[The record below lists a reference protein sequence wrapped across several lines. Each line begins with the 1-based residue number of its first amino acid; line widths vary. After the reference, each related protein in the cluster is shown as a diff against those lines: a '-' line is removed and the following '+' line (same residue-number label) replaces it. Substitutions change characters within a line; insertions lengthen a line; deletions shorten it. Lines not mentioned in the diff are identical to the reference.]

1 MAVFIF
7 IFSKLHHLSPDIKT
21 NVPTQC
27 LGWYQSDK
35 VERGVKRNLVFVRSW
50 IHPHPDPGSD
60 FHPDSDSWPERGK
73 EVSEEI
79 WEMLSLVFVG
89 SLLDFTNCPT
99 SRLTRFSRL
108 WKSSQKPDPEYWD
121 PKNLTQNTET
131 QKTWPR
137 ILRPKK
143 GKLRPAPQY
152 WDQIACPRREY
163 CNPKTCPRILRS
175 KIETKKAPKILR
187 PKKGR
192 QISRPNSI

>member
-27 LGWYQSDK
+27 LGWYQSRIK
-35 VERGVKRNLVFVRSW
+35 VERGVRRNLGNVVSGVCRISAGFYKLPNKPA
-50 IHPHPDPGSD
+50 HPVQPAVKI
-60 FHPDSDSWPERGK
+60 FAKTWPRILGPK
-73 EVSEEI
+73 
-79 WEMLSLVFVG
+79 
-89 SLLDFTNCPT
+89 
-99 SRLTRFSRL
+99 
-108 WKSSQKPDPEYWD
+108 KPDPEYWD
-121 PKNLTQNTET
+121 PKN
-131 QKTWPR
+131 WPR
-137 ILRPKK
+137 ILSPKK

-152 WDQIACPRREY
+152 WNQIACPRREY

-192 QISRPNSI
+192 RISRPNSI